1 MTKWDSIL
9 FDLDGTLWDAVKNIT
24 SIWNEGIKGHP
35 AAGRALTEK
44 DVRSIMGLT
53 TKEIGQTLFPSASEK
68 EQEELMIC
76 CGEAEQR
83 LLPHT
88 GGILYP
94 HLEET
99 LAELKRS
106 LPLFIVS
113 NCDQGYIEAFLSYHQ
128 LTDYFTDFLCYG
140 DTGLDKPDNIRRIV
154 SAVAERKD
162 EQHFARLVSNDEVGS
177 KQNNYNLS
185 VSTYVEAEDT
195 REKIDIV
202 KLNAEIEEIVAR
214 EQILRDEIDKIIAEL
229 EGN

>member
-24 SIWNEGIKGHP
+24 NIWNEGIKGHP

-140 DTGLDKPDNIRRIV
+140 DTGLDKPENIRRIV
-154 SAVAERKD
+154 RKHRCQNPVYVGDTEKDRLSAEKAGVDFIHAAYG
-162 EQHFARLVSNDEVGS
+162 FGTL
-177 KQNNYNLS
+177 
-185 VSTYVEAEDT
+185 
-195 REKIDIV
+195 REPAK
-202 KLNAEIEEIVAR
+202 EIREIR
-214 EQILRDEIDKIIAEL
+214 ELPHCIS
-229 EGN
+229 G

>member
-140 DTGLDKPDNIRRIV
+140 DTEKDRLSAEKAGVDFIHAAYGFGTLREPAKEIREI
-154 SAVAERKD
+154 
-162 EQHFARLVSNDEVGS
+162 
-177 KQNNYNLS
+177 
-185 VSTYVEAEDT
+185 
-195 REKIDIV
+195 RELPHCIS
-202 KLNAEIEEIVAR
+202 
-214 EQILRDEIDKIIAEL
+214 
-229 EGN
+229 G